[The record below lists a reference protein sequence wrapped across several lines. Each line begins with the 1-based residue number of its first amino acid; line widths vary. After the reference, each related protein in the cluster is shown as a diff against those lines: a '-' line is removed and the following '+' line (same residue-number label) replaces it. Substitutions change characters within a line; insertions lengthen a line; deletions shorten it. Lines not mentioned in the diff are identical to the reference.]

1 MQATQIYRKLD
12 KLSLLGEYQDPR
24 DLLHLSKRAYQSAMK
39 WEVGEL
45 RDSYFNEF
53 LNKLIDRQ
61 EKQDERHSRN

>member
-12 KLSLLGEYQDPR
+12 RLSITGEYHDPR
-24 DLLHLSKRAYQSAMK
+24 SLLHLSQRAYQSAMK

-45 RDSYFNEF
+45 KDSYFSEY
-53 LNKLIDRQ
+53 LNKLLDKQ